1 MPQQNVPALAFIK
14 TTPAASFYPG
24 GPPMPAGH

>member
-1 MPQQNVPALAFIK
+1 VPALAFIK